1 MPNTKHFTFAGHN
14 QLQLAARLDLPDT
27 IPRCYAIFSHCFT
40 CSKDIL
46 VAYRISKQLAQLGI
60 ATLRFDFAGLGESEG
75 EFADTNFSTNQLDL
89 LAASDYLTREYEAPQ
104 LLIGHSLG
112 GTAALACAEQIDSVK
127 AVVTVASPGQPEHVL
142 HHFGSALD
150 ELSAG
155 RNASITVAGK
165 TYAFKPQFIEDLK
178 QHDMKSKLAQ
188 LSKAALIFSVEKDE
202 LVEESDAEEIQQ
214 WIAGESV
221 IIKLENTDH
230 LISDKASISYVA
242 DHISDWF
249 EIYMHR

>member
-1 MPNTKHFTFAGHN
+1 MPSTKHFTFAGHN
-14 QLQLAARLDLPDT
+14 RLQLAARLDVPDT

-60 ATLRFDFAGLGESEG
+60 ATLRFDFAGLGDSHG
-75 EFADTNFSTNQLDL
+75 VFSDTNFSTNQLDL
-89 LAASDYLTREYEAPQ
+89 LAAADYLAHEYEAPQ

-112 GTAALACAEQIDSVK
+112 GTASLACAEQLESVK
-127 AVVTVASPGQPEHVL
+127 AVVTIASPSQPAHVL

-155 RNASITVAGK
+155 RNSSIVVAGK

-178 QHDMKSKLAQ
+178 QHDMKTKLAQ
-188 LSKAALIFSVEKDE
+188 LSKAALIFSVENDA
-202 LVEESDAEEIQQ
+202 LVKESDAEEIQQ

-221 IIKLENTDH
+221 VITLENTDH
-230 LISDKASISYVA
+230 LLSDKASIGYVA

-249 EIYMHR
+249 KIYLHR